1 MKANR
6 ALFKKYLHTVQQK
19 EKHLIEKEFVQ
30 DDFVM
35 DALEGYS
42 QQTNAWGS
50 FQAADKKFFKPQRT
64 RNLIFFT
71 AALFMSLSLGW
82 FLIPATSVIK
92 TAAHQVAKRQVQTI
106 KIHQKADVKKMT
118 PAAPE
123 ERITPKQVI
132 LDLKASATAVEN
144 KAEALE
150 RIEQIPATQ
159 VTLKNQKE
167 RRLAVKMGRELYIQN
182 FKVLDYRYYR
192 SGERESRPTLTEN
205 ELGEQELKIP
215 YLNLLNKAIEDFAKQ
230 DYKLALLHFDEI
242 LQTYP
247 DDANALFYGGM
258 CLYNLSVYEQAER
271 RFLKLQLIPF
281 ANFSEEAEWYLLRV
295 YQQTKKE
302 AAFSSLRK
310 SIIEQKGFYAQKA
323 ENLHY
328 Y

>member
-42 QQTNAWGS
+42 QQANAWDS

-71 AALFMSLSLGW
+71 AALFISLSLGW
-82 FLIPATSVIK
+82 LLIPTTSVIK
-92 TAAHQVAKRQVQTI
+92 TAARQVEKRQVQTI

-132 LDLKASATAVEN
+132 LDLKTSATAVVN

-159 VTLKNQKE
+159 VTLKSQKE

-192 SGERESRPTLTEN
+192 KGERESRPTLTEN

-215 YLNLLNKAIEDFAKQ
+215 YLNLLNKAIEDFAQQ

-242 LQTYP
+242 LQSFP

-258 CLYNLSVYEQAER
+258 CLYNLSEWSQAES
-271 RFLKLQLIPF
+271 RFLKLQDIPF
-281 ANFSEEAEWYLLRV
+281 ANFSEEGNWYLLHV
-295 YQQTKKE
+295 YQKAKNVSAFEQLKNQLIE
-302 AAFSSLRK
+302 AN
-310 SIIEQKGFYAQKA
+310 GFYSQRAK
-323 ENLHY
+323 NLDFN
-328 Y
+328 

>member
-42 QQTNAWGS
+42 QQANAWDS
-50 FQAADKKFFKPQRT
+50 FQAADKKFFKAQRT

-71 AALFMSLSLGW
+71 AALFISLSLGW
-82 FLIPATSVIK
+82 LLIPTTSVIK
-92 TAAHQVAKRQVQTI
+92 TAARQVEKRQVQTI

-132 LDLKASATAVEN
+132 LDLKTSATAVVN

-159 VTLKNQKE
+159 VTLKSQKE

-192 SGERESRPTLTEN
+192 KGERESRPTLTEN

-215 YLNLLNKAIEDFAKQ
+215 YLNLLNKAIEDFAQQ

-258 CLYNLSVYEQAER
+258 CLYNLSEWSQAES
-271 RFLKLQLIPF
+271 RFLKLQDIPF
-281 ANFSEEAEWYLLRV
+281 ANFSEEAEWYLLYV
-295 YQQTKKE
+295 YQQAKKE

-323 ENLHY
+323 ENLKFN
-328 Y
+328 

>member
-6 ALFKKYLHTVQQK
+6 ALFKKYLHTAHQK

-42 QQTNAWGS
+42 QQTNAWSS
-50 FQAADKKFFKPQRT
+50 FQAADKKFFKGQQKR
-64 RNLIFFT
+64 RLLFFS
-71 AALFMSLSLGW
+71 AALIISLSFGW
-82 FLIPATSVIK
+82 YLIPAP
-92 TAAHQVAKRQVQTI
+92 AKKMTLEKPQESTQLQTI
-106 KIHQKADVKKMT
+106 KIHQKADIKKMT
-118 PAAPE
+118 PAAAQ

-132 LDLKASATAVEN
+132 IDLKASATTIVQ
-144 KAEALE
+144 KAEILE
-150 RIEQIPATQ
+150 RIQQIPSTQ
-159 VTLKNQKE
+159 VEFKNQQE
-167 RRLAVKMGRELYIQN
+167 QRLAIKLGRELFIQN
-182 FKVLDYRYYR
+182 FKVIDYRYYR
-192 SGERESRPTLTEN
+192 KGERESRQTLSEN

-215 YLNLLNKAIEDFAKQ
+215 YLNLLNKAIEDFAQQ

-247 DDANALFYGGM
+247 DDANALFYGAM
-258 CLYNLSVYEQAER
+258 CLYNLSEYNQAER
-271 RFLKLQLIPF
+271 RFLKLQMIPF
-281 ANFSEEAEWYLLRV
+281 ANFSEESEWYLLHV

-310 SIIEQKGFYAQKA
+310 SIIGQKGFYAQKA
-323 ENLHY
+323 ESLHY

>member
-6 ALFKKYLHTVQQK
+6 ALFKKYLQTVQQK

-42 QQTNAWGS
+42 QQANAWDS

-71 AALFMSLSLGW
+71 AALFISLSLGW
-82 FLIPATSVIK
+82 LLIPTTSVIK
-92 TAAHQVAKRQVQTI
+92 TAARQVEKRQVQTI

-132 LDLKASATAVEN
+132 LDLKTSATAVVN

-159 VTLKNQKE
+159 VTLKSQKE

-192 SGERESRPTLTEN
+192 KGERESRPTLTEN

-215 YLNLLNKAIEDFAKQ
+215 YLNLLNKAIEDFAQQ

-242 LQTYP
+242 LQSFP

-258 CLYNLSVYEQAER
+258 CLYNLSEWSQAES
-271 RFLKLQLIPF
+271 RFLKLQDIPF
-281 ANFSEEAEWYLLRV
+281 ANFSEEGNWYLLHV
-295 YQQTKKE
+295 YQKAKNVSAFEQLKNQLIE
-302 AAFSSLRK
+302 AN
-310 SIIEQKGFYAQKA
+310 GFYSQRAK
-323 ENLHY
+323 NLDFN
-328 Y
+328 

>member
-42 QQTNAWGS
+42 QQANAWDS

-71 AALFMSLSLGW
+71 AALFISLSLGW
-82 FLIPATSVIK
+82 LLIPTTSVIK
-92 TAAHQVAKRQVQTI
+92 TAARQVEKRQVQTI

-132 LDLKASATAVEN
+132 LDLKTSATAVVN

-192 SGERESRPTLTEN
+192 KGERESRPTLTEN

-215 YLNLLNKAIEDFAKQ
+215 YLNLLNKAIEDFAQQ

-242 LQTYP
+242 LQTFP

-258 CLYNLSVYEQAER
+258 CLYNLSEWSQAES
-271 RFLKLQLIPF
+271 RFLKLQDIPF
-281 ANFSEEAEWYLLRV
+281 ANFSEEGNWYLLHV
-295 YQQTKKE
+295 YQKAKNVSAFEQLKNQLIE
-302 AAFSSLRK
+302 AN
-310 SIIEQKGFYAQKA
+310 GFYSQRAK
-323 ENLHY
+323 NLDFN
-328 Y
+328 